1 MYWLTWRQ
9 HRIQVL
15 STLGFLV
22 VLGVVL
28 LVHGLSADG
37 LTGAALN
44 ERFAPVYEI
53 VSWLPVLP
61 VLFGAFWGAPV
72 LAREFE
78 QGTHKLMWTQS
89 VTRRQWLAVKL
100 GGLGLL
106 VTLAGLAFGFMVKA
120 WLNAFGGSNL
130 AAAFGNSGLF
140 AISGI
145 APAAW
150 WLFGFML
157 GAAAGAMTRR
167 LLPAIAVAIAVFA
180 ATLVG
185 VFQFRGN
192 YGTPQA
198 FDPSSVSEAEIRSTL
213 SDAIVVGRAG
223 PDSVIQL
230 IPSSYYWQFQWTE
243 AALLFAVALVLGGVA
258 VFGALRRRV

>member
-1 MYWLTWRQ
+1 VYWLTWRQ
-9 HRIQVL
+9 HRTQVL
-15 STLGFLV
+15 TTLVFLV
-22 VLGVVL
+22 VLGVAL

-44 ERFAPVYEI
+44 ERFVPVYEI

-78 QGTHKLMWTQS
+78 RGTHKLMWTQS
-89 VTRRQWLAVKL
+89 VTRWQWFAVKL
-100 GGLGLL
+100 GGLGL
-106 VTLAGLAFGFMVKA
+106 VVALAGLAFGLMVKA
-120 WLNAFGGSNL
+120 WLNAFGDSDL
-130 AAAFGNSGLF
+130 ASPFGNGGLF

-157 GAAAGAMTRR
+157 GAAAGAITRR
-167 LLPAIAVAIAVFA
+167 TLPAIAVAIAVFA
-180 ATLVG
+180 LALFG
-185 VFQFRGN
+185 VFQLRGS

-198 FDPSSVSEAEIRSTL
+198 FDPGSVSEAEMRSTL
-213 SDAIVVGRAG
+213 SDAISVGSTEPAA
-223 PDSVIQL
+223 VIQI
-230 IPSSYYWQFQWTE
+230 IPGSHYWQFQWTE
-243 AALLFAVALVLGGVA
+243 AALLFAVALLLGGVA
-258 VFGALRRRV
+258 VFGALHRRV

>member
-1 MYWLTWRQ
+1 LYWLTWRQ
-9 HRIQVL
+9 HRLQIL
-15 STLGFLV
+15 ITLGFLV

-37 LTGAALN
+37 LAGGALN
-44 ERFAPVYEI
+44 ERFIPVYEV

-78 QGTHKLMWTQS
+78 RGTHKLMWTQS
-89 VTRRQWLAVKL
+89 VTRWQWLAVKL
-100 GGLGLL
+100 GGLGA
-106 VTLAGLAFGFMVKA
+106 VVALAGLAFGFMVKA
-120 WLNAFGGSNL
+120 WLNAFGESHL
-130 AAAFGNSGLF
+130 ASAFGNSGLF

-157 GAAAGAMTRR
+157 GAAAGATIRR
-167 LLPAIAVAIAVFA
+167 MLPAIAVAIAVFVLA
-180 ATLVG
+180 LIG
-185 VFQFRGN
+185 VFRYRES

-198 FDPSSVSEAEIRSTL
+198 FDPSSVSEAELRSTL
-213 SDAIVVGRAG
+213 SDSIVVDGAG
-223 PDSVIQL
+223 QDKVMQI
-230 IPSSYYWQFQWTE
+230 IPGSHYWQFQWTE
-243 AALLFAVALVLGGVA
+243 AALLLAVALVLGGVA